1 MRKVRISWLFTCCL
15 VSWGIH
21 PQFQPFMRP
30 LFVALLASISICACS
45 GGGGSSSTG
54 RVATELADIASAP
67 EIEGAYTV
75 VVGIPSV
82 SSSTTSTIYNDLLN
96 NLTSAQS
103 QAKLP
108 ISRVLLSVV
117 APNNN
122 GVFNIDSSSVSMQF
136 LSQIAK
142 FNINNPSKAVQIL
155 AYPDV
160 ESNSPWLDWSIPT
173 LKKPIASC
181 TLAQATTDPNAQA
194 QRAMLLSIC
203 WASAVNQLIG
213 SNIISGVVYDQQ
225 SNWLKDD
232 KTVNQIQWTYTQA
245 RNDTLLIGWISGN
258 GIAASAGKVD
268 LNFIEVYDLY
278 SNKGPY
284 YETVA
289 PETVISQDPLF
300 LPPASYTTGKT
311 CTGLLCA
318 YTYGNASANSDGT
331 YKDFF
336 PGPQFTYGSSTVIGA
351 VGANIYQC
359 AISQNLN
366 DDLCT
371 SAYTDNVD
379 ITQTPSSQVMQAIN
393 YVKGGASKTIPPS
406 VNQYPLYGQT
416 QSLSGS
422 VIYLFSAQYIGPLKS
437 YFGTN
442 PSQSSG
448 NQCADPSAPSTACT
462 CIASKYTPNALCGG
476 ENGFGSWGNYY
487 GEFTKFTALFLN
499 SQGGNN
505 CPGNSCSAGIYMYDF
520 IPQAWYAQ

>member
-1 MRKVRISWLFTCCL
+1 MRS
-15 VSWGIH
+15 
-21 PQFQPFMRP
+21 
-30 LFVALLASISICACS
+30 LFVALLTLIAVCACS
-45 GGGGSSSTG
+45 GGGGSSSGTD
-54 RVATELADIASAP
+54 RVSVGLADIASAP

-82 SSSTTSTIYNDLLN
+82 SGATQSTIYDDLYT
-96 NLTSAQS
+96 NLSNAQS
-103 QAKLP
+103 QARLP
-108 ISRVLLSVV
+108 ISRVLMSTV

-122 GVFNIDSSSVSMQF
+122 GVFTID
-136 LSQIAK
+136 K
-142 FNINNPSKAVQIL
+142 NNPSISMNFLQNVISYNIGKAPADKIQIL

-160 ESNSPWLDWSIPT
+160 EANSPWASWPVPAFAQSI
-173 LKKPIASC
+173 KSC
-181 TLAQATTDPNAQA
+181 KLGLATTAPDAQA

-203 WASAVNQLIG
+203 WASAMNLALG
-213 SNIISGVVYDQQ
+213 SDIISGVVYDQQ

-245 RNDTLLIGWISGN
+245 RNDSHLIGWISGN
-258 GIAASAGKVD
+258 GIAASAGIVD

-300 LPPASYTTGKT
+300 LPPTSYTTGKT

-318 YTYGNASANSDGT
+318 YTYGNAYSNSDGT
-331 YKDFF
+331 YKEFF
-336 PGPQFTYGSSTVIGA
+336 PGPQFTYGNSTVIGA

-366 DDLCT
+366 NDLCT

-379 ITQTPSSQVMQAIN
+379 ITQVPSAQVMQAIN

-406 VNQYPLYGQT
+406 SNQYPLYGQAK
-416 QSLSGS
+416 SLSGS
-422 VIYLFSAQYIGPLKS
+422 VIYLFSTQYIGPLKS

-448 NQCADPSAPSTACT
+448 NQCSDPSAPSTACS
-462 CIASKYTPNALCGG
+462 CIASKYSRNALCGG

-487 GEFTKFTALFLN
+487 SEFTKFTTLFLN

-505 CPGNSCSAGIYMYDF
+505 CPGNSCSAGIYMYDY
-520 IPQAWYAQ
+520 IPQAWYAP